1 MVDTPRK
8 TFPELQA
15 LSAPVVDS
23 DVLAVYRSPGP
34 AKRTTAS
41 VLGSYVNTVIG
52 TPFTRTLLDD
62 ADAATARA
70 TLAAVG
76 TAELAATGGSALVGF
91 IQSGSGASARTAQ
104 SKGRDI
110 VDVRDFGA
118 VGDGATDD
126 TAAINAALLAH
137 RVVRITGG
145 GTYNVTTVNM
155 TQARACLIIDGGTT
169 LAPQNAAI
177 NAVAVSGAGATIL
190 GPGRILSPASWNGA
204 NSQRTYGTVW
214 VTADDFFIYAV
225 KLENIPRAGV
235 HFEGTNGG
243 RIEAC
248 WFNGNYPY
256 ADYNENTTT
265 GQIAIDYD
273 AGTSVRPAVI
283 VVGNRIDTCIQ
294 GFIQANYGSAQT
306 QAGITIVGNYF
317 NQCWDHGVYTDL
329 NNSSVI
335 NGNTFY
341 NCRRPVA
348 SGGIGFSLCGNTMYA
363 DETSQTNGQQD
374 ISIRDAQDAI
384 VLGNTI
390 IGVGAGID
398 LNCNVGTTIARVRL
412 AENVIKRV
420 GGGQLGPVIRVG
432 NTAQICDDVVV
443 ENNTILADS
452 ISSAEAAIVLT
463 TVSASYDGNY
473 CVVRNNKVI
482 LSGAMLGET
491 AWVQPTRH
499 NDLVIEGNE
508 FRSTNTAGSTTAFR
522 GVFLRSCDNHVVQNN
537 RFFYTSGGTN
547 VLFRGIQS
555 DTTGDILD
563 NYFNVTAPSVS
574 IDRLDFIQA
583 GSSVLRNKLAAGA
596 AFTGTATIA
605 SGAASI
611 AVSNANAQA
620 TWSTVTLQPTTNAAG
635 TLVATPGVKAV
646 VTNGTITV
654 STADGSNAPSDCAY
668 RYVLE

>member
-1 MVDTPRK
+1 
-8 TFPELQA
+8 
-15 LSAPVVDS
+15 VVDS

-76 TAELAATGGSALVGF
+76 TAELAASGGSALVGF

-104 SKGRDI
+104 AKGRDI

-214 VTADDFFIYAV
+214 VTGNDFFIYGV

-256 ADYNENTTT
+256 ASYNEATTT

-273 AGTSVRPAVI
+273 TGAEAAPTVI

-294 GFIQANYGSAQT
+294 GVLQANYGAAT
-306 QAGITIVGNYF
+306 TNAGITIVGNAF
-317 NQCWDHGVYTDL
+317 NQCWDHGIYTDFGDSVTITG
-329 NNSSVI
+329 NN
-335 NGNTFY
+335 FF

-348 SGGIGFSLCGNTMYA
+348 SGGAGFSLTGNTMYA
-363 DETSQTNGQQD
+363 TETSQSNGQQD
-374 ISIRDAQDAI
+374 ISIRDVSDA
-384 VLGNTI
+384 VVCGNTI

-398 LNCNVGTTIARVRL
+398 INCNVSTTIERL
-412 AENVIKRV
+412 LVANNVIKRV
-420 GGGQLGPVIRVG
+420 GAGQLGPVIRVG
-432 NTAQICDDVVV
+432 NSAQVCNDVVIEGNQIWADNV
-443 ENNTILADS
+443 GAADGAITI
-452 ISSAEAAIVLT
+452 T
-463 TVSASYDGNY
+463 TVSSSYDGEN
-473 CVVRNNKVI
+473 CVIRNNRI
-482 LSGAMLGET
+482 LLSGALLGET
-491 AWVQPTRH
+491 AFVQPTRH
-499 NDLVIEGNE
+499 NNLVIEGNE
-508 FRSTNTAGSTTAFR
+508 FRSTNTSAGTQAFR
-522 GVFLRSCDNHVVQNN
+522 GMFLRSCDNHSITNN
-537 RFFYTSGGTN
+537 RMIYTTGGTN
-547 VLFRGIQS
+547 IIFRGIQS
-555 DTTGDILD
+555 DTVGTVEG
-563 NYFNVTAPSVS
+563 NMFNITAPSVS
-574 IDRLDFIQA
+574 VDVLDFIQA
-583 GSSVLRNKLAAGA
+583 GSDVRKNKLSPNVS
-596 AFTGTATIA
+596 FTGTATIA

>member
-15 LSAPVVDS
+15 LTAPVVDS
-23 DVLAVYRSPGP
+23 DVLAVYRTPGP

-41 VLGSYVNTVIG
+41 VLGTYVNTVIG

-62 ADAATARA
+62 ADAVTARA

-91 IQSGSGASARTAQ
+91 IQSGTGASARTAQ
-104 SKGRDI
+104 AKGRDI

-145 GTYNVTTVNM
+145 GTYNVTTINM

-190 GPGRILSPASWNGA
+190 GPGRILSPASWNGT

-214 VTADDFFIYAV
+214 VTGNDFFIYGV

-248 WFNGNYPY
+248 WLNGNYPY
-256 ADYNENTTT
+256 ASYNEATTT

-273 AGTSVRPAVI
+273 TGTEAAPTVI

-294 GFIQANYGSAQT
+294 GVLQANYGAAT
-306 QAGITIVGNYF
+306 TNAGITIVGNAF
-317 NQCWDHGVYTDL
+317 NQCWDHGVYTGNAESTVITG
-329 NNSSVI
+329 NN
-335 NGNTFY
+335 FF

-348 SGGIGFSLCGNTMYA
+348 AGGTGFTLTGNTMYA
-363 DETSQTNGQQD
+363 TETSQSNGQQD
-374 ISIRDAQDAI
+374 ISIRDAVDA
-384 VLGNTI
+384 VVSGNTI
-390 IGVGAGID
+390 IGVGAGMDIAGSAG
-398 LNCNVGTTIARVRL
+398 VTIARVIVSN
-412 AENVIKRV
+412 NVIKRV
-420 GGGQLGPVIRVG
+420 GVGQLGPIIRVG
-432 NTAQICDDVVV
+432 DLTQVCDDVVI
-443 ENNTILADS
+443 ENNTLYADNVG
-452 ISSAEAAIVLT
+452 ANLGAIT
-463 TVSASYDGNY
+463 FGTVSASYKGNRSI
-473 CVVRNNKVI
+473 VRNNKIV
-482 LSGAMLGET
+482 LTGVMLGET
-491 AWVQPTRH
+491 AFLQAVDH
-499 NDLVIEGNE
+499 NDLCVEKND
-508 FRSTNTAGSTTAFR
+508 FVSDNTAASSLAFR
-522 GVFLRSCDNHVVQNN
+522 AIFFGGCANHSITGN

-547 VLFRGIQS
+547 VIFRGVQNNTAGTI
-555 DTTGDILD
+555 TD
-563 NYFNVTAPSVS
+563 NYFNTTAPSSVD
-574 IDRLDFIQA
+574 ILGFVTA
-583 GSSVLRNKLAAGA
+583 GADVRRNKLASGA
-596 AFTGTATIA
+596 LFISTATIA
-605 SGAASI
+605 SGTSSI
-611 AVSNANAQA
+611 AVSNSNARA
-620 TWSTVTLQPTTNAAG
+620 AWSSVSLQPTTNAAG

-646 VTNGTITV
+646 ITDNTITV